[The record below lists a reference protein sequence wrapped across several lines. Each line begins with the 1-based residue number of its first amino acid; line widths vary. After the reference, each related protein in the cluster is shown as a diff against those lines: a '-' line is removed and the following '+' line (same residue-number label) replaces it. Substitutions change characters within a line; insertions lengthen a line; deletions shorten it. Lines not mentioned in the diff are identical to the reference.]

1 MSRIQK
7 KIFILIAILGTNI
20 MAAEYITLDEN
31 ETLVSPLPLPY
42 ERREIGESEV
52 RSFINKS
59 EKGHQSIIIFGANW
73 CPDCRILEATL
84 KLPTI
89 ERYLDKYFSVLH
101 VDVGDYDIN
110 MELLE
115 VAGVKKEEGIP
126 RIVIFGK
133 GSEPLNIGV
142 TDKMRTAR
150 DTKLQDIFNYFQNF
164 RIE

>member
-1 MSRIQK
+1 M
-7 KIFILIAILGTNI
+7 T
-20 MAAEYITLDEN
+20 AEYKSIPNHEILEK
-31 ETLVSPLPLPY
+31 PLPLPY
-42 ERREIGESEV
+42 NGALPEV
-52 RSFINKS
+52 KDLLSFIQQS
-59 EKGHQSIIIFGANW
+59 RQGHQSIIIFGANW
-73 CPDCRILEATL
+73 CPDCRILEATM
-84 KLPTI
+84 KLPTV

-110 MELLE
+110 MQLLE

-150 DTKLQDIFNYFQNF
+150 NAKLQDIFNYFQNL

>member
-1 MSRIQK
+1 M
-7 KIFILIAILGTNI
+7 
-20 MAAEYITLDEN
+20 
-31 ETLVSPLPLPY
+31 
-42 ERREIGESEV
+42 
-52 RSFINKS
+52 
-59 EKGHQSIIIFGANW
+59 
-73 CPDCRILEATL
+73 
-84 KLPTI
+84 
-89 ERYLDKYFSVLH
+89 
-101 VDVGDYDIN
+101 DVGDYDIN

-133 GSEPLNIGV
+133 GSEPLNIGA